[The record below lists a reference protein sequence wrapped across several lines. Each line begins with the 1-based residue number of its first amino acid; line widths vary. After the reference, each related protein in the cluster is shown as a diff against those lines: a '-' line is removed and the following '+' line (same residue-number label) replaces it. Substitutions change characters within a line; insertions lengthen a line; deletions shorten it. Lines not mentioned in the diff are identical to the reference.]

1 MQEPSH
7 IRKALAVGGLI
18 FSLVGLCWLLSLPY
32 KPYGFLP
39 RIGYLSAVLSTLG
52 GFSSCS
58 AAAFAYFARKFRW
71 SPRACNLAG
80 LVFLI
85 PLAYFWISDVP
96 HFWSVLGLLLC
107 PSGLTGYACRHLAY
121 PELSD
126 EEFSAPQ
133 PPPTLF
139 QK

>member
-7 IRKALAVGGLI
+7 IRKAMVVGGFI
-18 FSLVGLCWLLSLPY
+18 FSFVGLCWLLSPAS

-39 RIGYLSAVLSTLG
+39 LAGYISAVLSTMG
-52 GFSSCS
+52 AFGSCS
-58 AAAFAYFARKFRW
+58 AAIFAYFARKLGW
-71 SPRACNLAG
+71 SPRACHLAG

-85 PLAYFWISDVP
+85 PLAYCWISDFP
-96 HFWSVLGLLLC
+96 HFMSILGLLLG
-107 PSGLTGYACRHLAY
+107 PSSLTGYACRHLAY
-121 PELSD
+121 PQLTD